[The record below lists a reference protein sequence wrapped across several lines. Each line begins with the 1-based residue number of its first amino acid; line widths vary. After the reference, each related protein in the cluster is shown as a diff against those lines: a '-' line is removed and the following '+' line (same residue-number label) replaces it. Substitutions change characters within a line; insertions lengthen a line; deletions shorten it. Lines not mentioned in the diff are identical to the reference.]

1 MRQKVWMMIY
11 GRTFC
16 KIFLPTCI
24 VLVPVVPE
32 AVEPIPTRERVGT
45 VTVVV
50 ESEAAFPP
58 RENMVMDRRK

>member
-1 MRQKVWMMIY
+1 MSDNSLTYWNSI
-11 GRTFC
+11 
-16 KIFLPTCI
+16 PTCI

-50 ESEAAFPP
+50 DSVAALPP
-58 RENMVMDRRK
+58 RY